1 MIERLLTPSK
11 ITAWLDCA
19 HYLTLVGLKDAGSL
33 KATNVGVG
41 SFAQLLMDKG
51 MQHEHAYLEKLKSEG
66 RDVCEVPEWNKLNET
81 FAQWTDRVSHL
92 LADGHDVVYQLPFVH
107 DRMRGVADF
116 LIKVPGKSALGD
128 FHYEPVDAKLARV
141 EAKPG
146 HALQLCFYADA
157 LSAAQGAMPEQV
169 HLYLGSGRTE
179 SIRVADVGA
188 YWRRIR
194 HQLRKVMDAEHDAD
208 TEPVKCKHCDFC
220 EFADH
225 CESEWRAA
233 DSLQFVAG
241 IRLTESTELKGVG
254 CETMQKLADA
264 KPTVEKLRS
273 ERVEVLHRQAALQ
286 KVAVEGEPPP
296 FESIPLPAEADDA
309 TIRRRQ
315 LPAPD
320 DGDVFLDYEGHP
332 FWTAARGLFFMF
344 GLLTRDMSGTWAYE
358 AWWAHDEH
366 EEKANTARLIDWIA
380 ARREQ
385 FPGCHVYHYNH
396 TERSSLE
403 RLAAEYGAEESKL
416 ADLVDAG
423 VFVDVLDVVRQRVRV
438 GAESYSLK
446 VLELVAGYQRSH
458 DIDKG
463 SGAVLDYD
471 AWCTDRVQERLDRIA
486 RYNEDDVRATM
497 AVRDWLLAHPLVG
510 DAFRLDI
517 EPAEE
522 VLDVDDLVGGLMAA
536 GELPGDEWKQL
547 LAHLLEYWRREWR
560 VFWAQRVALLAADVP
575 DQLDHPDVIA
585 GVSYKEY
592 RPKTGKQRK
601 GRAVFAFPEQ
611 EINPNILDLS
621 KKKMSYV
628 VDEHPVTIEV
638 EDIDADAGEFT
649 VIWPD
654 DPDTPIPGAV
664 VLNDWVAARPK
675 PATLAEYA
683 QRVLDGTET
692 VGDTVRRALLR
703 REAPAFVGGTPSAF
717 PTDAMEVAK
726 LATALEDSY
735 LAVQGPPGT
744 GKTYTGSHIVGALLD
759 KGLKVGVTAFSHHAI
774 DNLVRAV
781 LDEYPETKVLRQMT
795 YIPKPSERTPGITY
809 VTKPDTWAKGEHHLF
824 AGTTWPLSGNTMA
837 DALDVLLIDEAGQMG
852 LADAIAAL
860 NSAAAVVLL
869 GDPLQLAQVSQA
881 VHPTGAGNS
890 TLEHVLGDDTT
901 IPEERGVFLDI
912 TRRMHPNVCDFISE
926 LIYEERLTSHENC
939 AGQLVDGQAGLRWER
954 AEHDGCDTSSEVE
967 ADLVART
974 VRSLLGK
981 PWIDFDGSHH
991 TLTAADVMVVAP
1003 YNDHV
1008 NLVRAT
1014 LDADPTT
1021 AAARV
1026 GTVDKFQGQEAPVVI
1041 FTMAT
1046 SSGEYM
1052 PRTAD
1057 FLYSRNRLNV
1067 AISRARALAY
1077 VICTEDLLDTRARSV
1092 DEMRLIGTL
1101 CAFVEATQRQLPGPP
1116 EARS

>member
-1 MIERLLTPSK
+1 VAERLLTPSK

-19 HYLTLVGLKDAGSL
+19 HYLTLVDLKDSGTL
-33 KATNVGVG
+33 KPTNVGIG

-51 MQHEHAYLEKLKSEG
+51 IQHEHAYLEKLKADG
-66 RDVCEVPEWNKLNET
+66 LDVCVVPERNKTGET
-81 FAQWTDRVSHL
+81 FAQWTGRVSYL
-92 LADGHDVVYQLPFVH
+92 LTEGHDVVYQLPLVH
-107 DRMRGVADF
+107 DGMRGVADF
-116 LIKVPGKSALGD
+116 LIKVPGESALGD
-128 FHYEPVDAKLARV
+128 FHYEAVDAKLARV

-146 HALQLCFYADA
+146 HVLQLSFYADA
-157 LSAAQGAMPEQV
+157 LNAAQGVMPEQV
-169 HLYLGSGRTE
+169 HLYLGSGSTE

-194 HQLRKVMDAEHDAD
+194 HQLGKVMHAEHDAD

-225 CESEWRAA
+225 CEAEWRAA

-241 IRLTESTELKGVG
+241 IRTTESTELVAAGV
-254 CETMQKLADA
+254 ETMQKLADA
-264 KPTVEKLRS
+264 KPTVEQLRA
-273 ERVEVLHRQAALQ
+273 ERAEMLHRQAALQ
-286 KVAVEGEPPP
+286 KMAVEGEPPP
-296 FESIPLPAEADDA
+296 FEPVPVPAEADDA
-309 TIRRRQ
+309 TVRRGQ
-315 LPAPD
+315 LPEPD
-320 DGDVFLDYEGHP
+320 EGDVFLDYEGHP

-344 GLLTRDMSGTWAYE
+344 GFITRDRSGAWVYE
-358 AWWAHDEH
+358 AWWAHDEP
-366 EEKANTARLIDWIA
+366 EEKANTAKLIDWIA
-380 ARREQ
+380 DRREQ
-385 FPGCHVYHYNH
+385 FPSCHVYHYNH

-446 VLELVAGYQRSH
+446 VLELVAGYERSH

-471 AWCTDRVQERLDRIA
+471 AWCTDRDHERLDRIA

-510 DAFRLDI
+510 EAFRPDI
-517 EPAEE
+517 EPGEDE
-522 VLDVDDLVGGLMAA
+522 LDVDELVAGLMAA
-536 GELPGDEWKQL
+536 GEAPGEEWKQL
-547 LAHLLEYWRREWR
+547 LAHLLEYWRRERR
-560 VFWAQRVALLAADVP
+560 VFWAQRVALLVAEVP
-575 DQLDHPDVIA
+575 DQLDHPDVI
-585 GVSYKEY
+585 GGITYKAY
-592 RPKTGKQRK
+592 RPKTGNQRK

-611 EINPNILDLS
+611 EINPNILDPS
-621 KKKMSYV
+621 KTTKVSYV
-628 VDEHPVTIEV
+628 VDDQAVTIEI
-638 EDIDADAGEFT
+638 EGIDPVAGEFT
-649 VIWPD
+649 VVWPD
-654 DPDTPIPGAV
+654 DPDTPIPSTV

-675 PATLAEYA
+675 PATLAQYA

-692 VGDTVRRALLR
+692 TGDAVRRALVR
-703 REAPAFVGGTPSAF
+703 RDAPAFAGGTPAAF
-717 PTDAMEVAK
+717 PTDATEVAE
-726 LATALEDSY
+726 LATKLDGSY

-744 GKTYTGSHIVGALLD
+744 GKTYTGSHIVGASLA
-759 KGLKVGVTAFSHHAI
+759 KGLRVGVTAFSHHAI

-781 LDEYPETKVLRQMT
+781 LDEYPDTKVLRQMS
-795 YIPKPSERTPGITY
+795 YIPKPSEQIPGVTY
-809 VTKPDTWAKGEHHLF
+809 VTKPDAWAKGEHNLF
-824 AGTTWPLSGNTMA
+824 AGTTWPLSGNTMT

-852 LADAIAAL
+852 LADAVAAL

-881 VHPTGAGNS
+881 VHPGGAGNS
-890 TLEHVLGDDTT
+890 TLEHVLGDDAT
-901 IPEERGVFLDI
+901 IPADRGVFLDV
-912 TRRMHPNVCDFISE
+912 TRRMHPNVCGFISE
-926 LIYEERLTSHENC
+926 LIYEDRLTSHKNC
-939 AGQLVDGQAGLRWER
+939 AGQLVDGEAGLRWVP

-967 ADLVART
+967 AALVAAT
-974 VRSLLGK
+974 IRSLLGRT
-981 PWIDFDGSHH
+981 WVDFKGNKHE
-991 TLTAADVMVVAP
+991 LTAEHVMVVAP

-1014 LDADPTT
+1014 LDADAAT
-1021 AAARV
+1021 AAAKV

-1052 PRTAD
+1052 PRTAE

-1077 VICTEDLLDTRARSV
+1077 VICTEDLLDTRARTV
-1092 DEMRLIGTL
+1092 DDMKLIGTL
-1101 CAFVEATQRQLPGPP
+1101 CAFVEA
-1116 EARS
+1116 AA